1 MPSNH
6 LILWHALLLLSSIFP
21 STRDYSSEL
30 SVHIRCPKYW
40 SFSISYSSEY
50 SGLISLKIDWFDL
63 FIVQGNSRSLLQHH
77 SSKASILWRSAFFT
91 VQLPQP
97 YVTTGKTIALTMQT
111 FVSRVMSLL
120 FNTPSSLSSLSCQ
133 EAIIFWFHGCSHHPQ
148 WFWSPRKGRSVTTS
162 TFSPSI
168 YHAVTK
174 LHAAKLGHYFG
185 IDVYTLLYLK

>member
-1 MPSNH
+1 MSNSLRPVDRSTPGLLEFALVHVRCIGDAVQPSH
-6 LILWHALLLLSSIFP
+6 PLFLLPSIFP
-21 STRDYSSEL
+21 SIKDFSSEL
-30 SVHIRCPKYW
+30 SAHIRCPKYW

-133 EAIIFWFHGCSHHPQ
+133 EAII
-148 WFWSPRKGRSVTTS
+148 
-162 TFSPSI
+162 
-168 YHAVTK
+168 
-174 LHAAKLGHYFG
+174 
-185 IDVYTLLYLK
+185 